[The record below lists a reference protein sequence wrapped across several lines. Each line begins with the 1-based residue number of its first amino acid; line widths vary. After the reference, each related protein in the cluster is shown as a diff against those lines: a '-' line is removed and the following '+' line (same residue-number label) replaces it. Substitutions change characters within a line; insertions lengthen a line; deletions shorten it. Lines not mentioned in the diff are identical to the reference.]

1 MGRLSQSLLPTAQ
14 VGQVGGWRAPPPFAL
29 IVSTAGLCGARAATR
44 RAARAIAAQ
53 SLPSSAARCQLPVGK
68 LAAPANMRVSG
79 GAAAPANM
87 RVSGGAAGMKW
98 SGISPNF
105 KTSNGA
111 LKLRFRPRRGAR
123 WKARVPY
130 LSRERAPGG
139 IIADPREVAP
149 SSDRPARSFGVGGA
163 CGRPPLERGGGPISP
178 RNEPARDLRHIYAS
192 SGSAN

>member
-68 LAAPANMRVSG
+68 LRAPRLLRIPWFAEAPRLLRIPWFAEGSANQNEMQ
-79 GAAAPANM
+79 
-87 RVSGGAAGMKW
+87 W
-98 SGISPNF
+98 SGMSPNF

-111 LKLRFRPRRGAR
+111 LKLRFRPRRGA
-123 WKARVPY
+123 
-130 LSRERAPGG
+130 L
-139 IIADPREVAP
+139 
-149 SSDRPARSFGVGGA
+149 
-163 CGRPPLERGGGPISP
+163 
-178 RNEPARDLRHIYAS
+178 
-192 SGSAN
+192 

>member
-68 LAAPANMRVSG
+68 LRAPRLLRMPWFAGAPRLLRIPWFAEAPRLLRIPWFAEGSANQNEMQ
-79 GAAAPANM
+79 
-87 RVSGGAAGMKW
+87 W

-111 LKLRFRPRRGAR
+111 LKLRFRPRRGALLILL
-123 WKARVPY
+123 Y
-130 LSRERAPGG
+130 
-139 IIADPREVAP
+139 
-149 SSDRPARSFGVGGA
+149 
-163 CGRPPLERGGGPISP
+163 SP
-178 RNEPARDLRHIYAS
+178 VESVIPVLF
-192 SGSAN
+192 

>member
-68 LAAPANMRVSG
+68 LRAPRLLRMPWFAEAPRLLRIPWFAEAPRLLRIPWFAEGSANQNEMQ
-79 GAAAPANM
+79 
-87 RVSGGAAGMKW
+87 W

-111 LKLRFRPRRGAR
+111 LKLRFRPRRGALLILL
-123 WKARVPY
+123 Y
-130 LSRERAPGG
+130 
-139 IIADPREVAP
+139 
-149 SSDRPARSFGVGGA
+149 
-163 CGRPPLERGGGPISP
+163 SP
-178 RNEPARDLRHIYAS
+178 VESVIPVLF
-192 SGSAN
+192 

>member
-68 LAAPANMRVSG
+68 LRAPRLLRMPWFAEAPRLLRIPWFAEAPRLLRIPWFAEGSANQNEMQ
-79 GAAAPANM
+79 
-87 RVSGGAAGMKW
+87 W
-98 SGISPNF
+98 SGTSPNF

-111 LKLRFRPRRGAR
+111 LKLRFRPRRGALLILL
-123 WKARVPY
+123 Y
-130 LSRERAPGG
+130 
-139 IIADPREVAP
+139 
-149 SSDRPARSFGVGGA
+149 
-163 CGRPPLERGGGPISP
+163 SP
-178 RNEPARDLRHIYAS
+178 VESVIPVLF
-192 SGSAN
+192 